1 MESFTYPVC
10 RNYSSNNKC
19 NFIRHWKRKHPNIMN
34 LVRPYK
40 RNQPTKSTSLGVEG
54 QKQTSKEVTH
64 PNYHHNC
71 CCSPKWKSHLE
82 DETGNE
88 VICSQLLQL
97 LNSFPKETGN
107 QMGYDVICLQLLI
120 KLLTTSL
127 KWLTVAMPLLET
139 IERLLRDWREAYH
152 RLISYGI

>member
-19 NFIRHWKRKHPNIMN
+19 NFIQHWKRKHPNIMN

-40 RNQPTKSTSLGVEG
+40 RNQPTKSTSLRVEG
-54 QKQTSKEVTH
+54 QEQTSKEVTH

-97 LNSFPKETGN
+97 PNLFPKETSR
-107 QMGYDVICLQLLI
+107 QMEYDVICLQLLN
-120 KLLTTSL
+120 KLLT
-127 KWLTVAMPLLET
+127 K
-139 IERLLRDWREAYH
+139 I
-152 RLISYGI
+152 

>member
-54 QKQTSKEVTH
+54 QEQTSKKVTR

-97 LNSFPKETGN
+97 PNLFPKETSR
-107 QMGYDVICLQLLI
+107 QMEYDVICLQLLN
-120 KLLTTSL
+120 KLF
-127 KWLTVAMPLLET
+127 
-139 IERLLRDWREAYH
+139 
-152 RLISYGI
+152 